1 MHSKIGK
8 FQLWLHLGP
17 VGSLGLR
24 RLVFLVNVVRFWA
37 WPAPRPCKPGL
48 LNCKTCDSAR
58 DCRTFQLF
66 ALSSFA
72 ILPAL
77 HALQRCKLRG
87 PKRRFR
93 MGGVRIS
100 GLISSTDPFNLTD
113 QVQLPVL
120 ISSTSWISTATDK
133 PSIY

>member
-1 MHSKIGK
+1 MHRLTDL
-8 FQLWLHLGP
+8 QTWLYL
-17 VGSLGLR
+17 VCAGSPGSR
-24 RLVFLVNVVRFWA
+24 RVVFLVNVVHFWA
-37 WPAPRPCKPGL
+37 WSAQWPCKPGL
-48 LNCKTCDSAR
+48 LNCKNCDSAR

-113 QVQLPVL
+113 QVQLPGL
-120 ISSTSWISTATDK
+120 ISSTSWISTATNNK
-133 PSIY
+133 SIA